1 MILAYHFLTFTL
13 FNIDTRSKYSMGIS
27 YLVWMG
33 ILISLNFVTLV
44 FNRIKKYQRK
54 KELKRLRKAFE
65 IRRRNLQLIVEAKR
79 EIKDME
85 LRFQVR
91 RNKETE
97 YAD

>member
-1 MILAYHFLTFTL
+1 
-13 FNIDTRSKYSMGIS
+13 MGIS